1 MEFRI
6 LGQLEVFADGRRI
19 EIGRAQQRAL
29 LAVLLLNAGEPVS
42 TQRLIDGIWGDTPPV
57 TADQLV
63 RADVSQLRTLLGEG
77 ATIATRGP
85 GYAIEVAERDL
96 DARRFESLV
105 MEARRARTEQRPD
118 DALAAYEDALALW
131 RGDVL
136 ADTPVGG
143 DAALRASRLEKLR
156 VSAQEERVDAAL
168 ACGRHLEL
176 IPELEQRVAAQPFGE
191 RSRAQLMLALYRAG
205 RQADA
210 LAVYQDARRF
220 VAGGLGFQ
228 PGLEL
233 RQLQSGILRNDP
245 LLALP
250 GQRRERERERRRR
263 LVRLVGAVLAATAA
277 TAIAIVLI
285 RPSASHRSHQA
296 GSLRALDPATGS
308 VRASIRTPDFPAT
321 LAVGG
326 GRVWLADASR
336 RTLVEIDAKRLHV
349 VRTIHLP
356 SVPERLVYG
365 GGALWVADG
374 YGTFARVGLDGT
386 SSYTFRPATSLTGR
400 RALAFGGGSLWAG
413 SQQDVARVDAASG
426 RLVARVSGLIDPD
439 GAAFGFG
446 SLWLVQPFALFRIDA
461 RTNRVAARI
470 RLRGI
475 PRLVAV
481 GAGAVWVL
489 AINAQLWRIDPRTNA
504 VTAAIHVVPNASGV
518 VAGSRLVWVAGES
531 TGTLEAVDPRTN
543 TVVRTIRVSRA
554 LGGIATGEGRLWVGL
569 P

>member
-19 EIGRAQQRAL
+19 EIGRTQQRAL

-42 TQRLIDGIWGDTPPV
+42 TQRLVEGIWADTPPAA
-57 TADQLV
+57 ADQLV
-63 RADVSQLRTLLGEG
+63 RAYVSQLRTLLGGE
-77 ATIATRGP
+77 ATIATAAS
-85 GYAIEVAERDL
+85 GYAIDVASGDI

-105 MEARRARTEQRPD
+105 VEARRATTEQRPA
-118 DALAAYEDALALW
+118 DALADYDDALALW

-136 ADTPVGG
+136 ADTPVSG
-143 DAALRASRLEKLR
+143 DARRSASRLEKLR

-168 ACGRHLEL
+168 ALGRHHEL
-176 IPELEQRVAAQPFGE
+176 IPELERRVAAEPFGE

-205 RQADA
+205 READA
-210 LAVYQDARRF
+210 LVVYQDARRF
-220 VAGGLGFQ
+220 TVGALGFE
-228 PGLEL
+228 PGREL
-233 RQLQSGILRNDP
+233 RQLHSRILRHDP
-245 LLALP
+245 SLALP
-250 GQRRERERERRRR
+250 SERGERERRKRV
-263 LVRLVGAVLAATAA
+263 VRMVGAVLAATAA

-285 RPSASHRSHQA
+285 RPSASHRSPGS

-308 VRASIRTPDFPAT
+308 VRASTRTPAFPAT
-321 LAVGG
+321 LAIGG
-326 GRVWLADASR
+326 GRVWLADAAR
-336 RTLVEIDAKRLHV
+336 RTLVEIDAERLHV

-365 GGALWVADG
+365 GGVLWVADG

-413 SQQDVARVDAASG
+413 SQQDVGRIDAASG
-426 RLVARVSGLIDPD
+426 RLLARVSGLIDPD
-439 GAAFGFG
+439 RAAFGFG
-446 SLWLVQPFALFRIDA
+446 ALWLVQPFALFRIDA

-475 PRLVAV
+475 PRLVAA

-504 VTAAIHVVPNASGV
+504 VTAAIHVVPDASDV
-518 VAGSRLVWVAGES
+518 VAGRRLVWVAGES
-531 TGTLEAVDPRTN
+531 TGTLEAIDPRTN
-543 TVVRTIRVSRA
+543 SVTRIVRLSRRP
-554 LGGIATGEGRLWVGL
+554 LGGIAIGARMLWVGL
-569 P
+569 Y